1 MTKNILTNKNC
12 FISGATGGIGK
23 EISKQLA
30 IKNCNLFL
38 TGTNEN
44 KLKKL
49 KNDILKINNSINI
62 NYASCDVS
70 NLVDVEKLIK
80 KVRKSFKSIDIVIN
94 SAGIFEIKSLSKSTV
109 SDFDE
114 SFNVNVRAPFLFSKE
129 FSKDMTTKKWGRIVN
144 LGSSSS
150 YAGFKNGTIY
160 SATKHAILGFTRAL
174 NAELK
179 EKNIRAF
186 CISPGSTK
194 TKMARKSIDQ
204 NYNTFLDP
212 KEVSEFIVFAINFDN
227 ELLSDEI
234 RLNRMITE

>member
-1 MTKNILTNKNC
+1 MTKNILTKKNC
-12 FISGATGGIGK
+12 FISGATGGIGR

-38 TGTNEN
+38 TGINEN

-49 KNDILKINNSINI
+49 KNDILKINSSINV

-70 NLVDVEKLIK
+70 NIVDVKKLIK

-94 SAGIFEIKSLSKSTV
+94 SAGIFEIKSLGKSTI

-129 FSKDMTTKKWGRIVN
+129 FSKDMMTKKWGRIVN
-144 LGSSSS
+144 VGSSSS
-150 YAGFKNGTIY
+150 YAGFKNGAIY
-160 SATKHAILGFTRAL
+160 SATKHAILGFTKAL

-179 EKNIRAF
+179 EKNIR
-186 CISPGSTK
+186 
-194 TKMARKSIDQ
+194 
-204 NYNTFLDP
+204 
-212 KEVSEFIVFAINFDN
+212 
-227 ELLSDEI
+227 
-234 RLNRMITE
+234 

>member
-1 MTKNILTNKNC
+1 MTKNILTKKNC

-94 SAGIFEIKSLSKSTV
+94 SAGIFEIKS
-109 SDFDE
+109 
-114 SFNVNVRAPFLFSKE
+114 
-129 FSKDMTTKKWGRIVN
+129 
-144 LGSSSS
+144 
-150 YAGFKNGTIY
+150 
-160 SATKHAILGFTRAL
+160 
-174 NAELK
+174 
-179 EKNIRAF
+179 
-186 CISPGSTK
+186 
-194 TKMARKSIDQ
+194 
-204 NYNTFLDP
+204 
-212 KEVSEFIVFAINFDN
+212 
-227 ELLSDEI
+227 
-234 RLNRMITE
+234 

>member
-1 MTKNILTNKNC
+1 MTKNILTKKNC

-49 KNDILKINNSINI
+49 KNDILRINNSINI
-62 NYASCDVS
+62 NYAYCDVS
-70 NLVDVEKLIK
+70 NLVDIEKLIK

-94 SAGIFEIKSLSKSTV
+94 SAGIFEIKSLGKSTV
-109 SDFDE
+109 HDFDE

-179 EKNIRAF
+179 EKLCNDLKRSFVLWLLISSESTNI
-186 CISPGSTK
+186 ISFFFILPDK
-194 TKMARKSIDQ
+194 AHFKARIFS
-204 NYNTFLDP
+204 F
-212 KEVSEFIVFAINFDN
+212 
-227 ELLSDEI
+227 LLSE
-234 RLNRMITE
+234 NE